1 LAELEYE
8 LRDDAVLYTLGGGLR
23 IKVQRK
29 SPARV
34 RVMMQR
40 DEVIV
45 PPETGDLDTSG
56 FRTRLVDLAHER
68 LGEVAGLADDLGLIA
83 VGFDEHLKE
92 REVAAAEHDEE
103 TNVEQGHM
111 ARLLGFLLEQ
121 DFRVYLTSDHG
132 NIEAKGCG
140 RPSEGSVAEVR
151 GERVRVYS
159 DPLLRAETAERFL
172 GAIEW
177 PASGLPGDYL
187 PLLAPNRT
195 AFVREGER
203 IVGHGGISIEELV
216 VPFVRIRE
224 GT

>member
-1 LAELEYE
+1 MGLTAVEVDYVNIQGNEDVGGIE
-8 LRDDAVLYTLGGGLR
+8 DIIRHPKLRVVGIVVRMVDMIMHGMKLGTRGMHDQVLMW
-23 IKVQRK
+23 
-29 SPARV
+29 A
-34 RVMMQR
+34 
-40 DEVIV
+40 
-45 PPETGDLDTSG
+45 
-56 FRTRLVDLAHER
+56 
-68 LGEVAGLADDLGLIA
+68 
-83 VGFDEHLKE
+83 
-92 REVAAAEHDEE
+92 
-103 TNVEQGHM
+103 EQGHL